1 VPIAKRKSGLSAGRA
16 GGRGKRERRKEGKS
30 EATCKLWVV
39 LLLLLLPTPPERG
52 SPVQGP
58 GEKAEGYSQTRLH
71 AAAHLARCAV
81 LRWMSLK
88 AAALRAWTS
97 TGARDVREEVVV
109 EKAKH
114 TPVPDSKC
122 WPATRG
128 KREGVRCATGHSRS
142 NTGCRNWSRA
152 VRVC

>member
-1 VPIAKRKSGLSAGRA
+1 M
-16 GGRGKRERRKEGKS
+16 
-30 EATCKLWVV
+30 V

-97 TGARDVREEVVV
+97 AGARDVREEVVV
-109 EKAKH
+109 EKTKG
-114 TPVPDSKC
+114 TMVGSSRC

-128 KREGVRCATGHSRS
+128 KREGVRCATGREVYESPRQPE
-142 NTGCRNWSRA
+142 R
-152 VRVC
+152 